1 MQPDFLFK
9 MDFRDHT
16 KAAQTDF
23 EAHYIEND
31 HIQLHTHSL
40 SERLDPLLVLPAE
53 FHPLA
58 VKMVSD
64 TIFLTSDLFT
74 LPNE

>member
-1 MQPDFLFK
+1 
-9 MDFRDHT
+9 MDFRDHI

-31 HIQLHTHSL
+31 HIQLRTLSL
-40 SERLDPLLVLPAE
+40 SERLNPPLALLAE

-58 VKMVSD
+58 VKMVFD